1 MKSFLKKVGEIEC
14 NICCYRYNLKIPR
27 FLYVCALQH
36 TPVESRKSFC
46 NSHSS
51 KIPTIMIKKK
61 CSREGIN
68 AMAAYLDIGHALC
81 HDFQFLGT
89 HNLLAYAHYT
99 RDFSLTMP
107 YRLLPSDSRLRWP
120 GRNTILHFGRF
131 KDIVDRVRVVIS
143 IIGSSGFLR
152 MRPNFDRFHRF
163 PALVRVW

>member
-1 MKSFLKKVGEIEC
+1 M
-14 NICCYRYNLKIPR
+14 
-27 FLYVCALQH
+27 
-36 TPVESRKSFC
+36 
-46 NSHSS
+46 
-51 KIPTIMIKKK
+51 IMIKKK

-68 AMAAYLDIGHALC
+68 AMVVYLDIGHALC
-81 HDFQFLGT
+81 HDFQLLGT